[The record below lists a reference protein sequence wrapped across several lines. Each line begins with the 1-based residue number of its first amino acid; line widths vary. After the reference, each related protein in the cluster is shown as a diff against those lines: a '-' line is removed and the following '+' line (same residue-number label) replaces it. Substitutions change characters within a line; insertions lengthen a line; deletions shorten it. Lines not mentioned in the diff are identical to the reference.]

1 MNALFSRRGA
11 SRGMVVG
18 SCFLLWAMLG
28 MARLGADDRPNI
40 LFCIADDWGWPHAGI
55 HGDPVV
61 RTPAFDR
68 IAREGVLFENAFVT
82 SPSCTPSRSS
92 ILTGQYH
99 WRLDQ
104 AANLHSSLDPKHP
117 VFPQLLEDAGYF
129 VGHWR
134 KAWGPGK
141 WAKLGQT
148 RPAVGRNFKG
158 FQAFLNQRPEKRPFC
173 FWLGAV
179 DPHRPYEA
187 GTGASSGMD
196 LAKIQVPADLP
207 DHEIVRSDI
216 ADYYFEVQRFDRD
229 VAEAL
234 ALLEA
239 TGELENTI
247 VVMTGDHGM
256 PFPRHKCNLYDSGTH
271 VPLAIRWGKRVP
283 GDRRVS
289 DFVSLA
295 DLAPTFLEAASLP
308 TPEVM
313 TGKSLLPLLGNE
325 NGERIDPARDHVL
338 VGRERHTQCQ
348 ETPNSGGYPMRA
360 IRTDDF
366 LYIINFEPNR
376 WPAGTPDATKAF
388 NGRIYGDCDGGP
400 TKDFLLSRAGREA
413 FPKLFE
419 LAFAKRP
426 AEELYVLADDPG
438 QLTNVAGDTRFTTEQ
453 AALKERLMTALRET
467 DDPRV
472 VGGAEVFDTY
482 PYHGRDRPL
491 DDPNRQ

>member
-1 MNALFSRRGA
+1 MNCLQVARCVPRGISIGVCVLLCGALWSVPARGE
-11 SRGMVVG
+11 
-18 SCFLLWAMLG
+18 
-28 MARLGADDRPNI
+28 DRPNI
-40 LFCIADDWGWPHAGI
+40 LFCIADDWGWPDAGVY
-55 HGDPVV
+55 GDPVV

-117 VFPQLLEDAGYF
+117 IFTRLLEEAGYF

-141 WAKLGQT
+141 WDALGRT
-148 RPAVGRNFKG
+148 DTPAGRNFQG
-158 FQAFLNQRPEKRPFC
+158 FQAFLNQRKEKRPFC

-187 GTGASSGMD
+187 GTGAGSGMD
-196 LAKIQVPADLP
+196 LAKIRVPSDLP
-207 DHEIVRSDI
+207 DHEIVRKDL

-239 TGELENTI
+239 TGELEKTI
-247 VVMTGDHGM
+247 IVMTGDHGM

-271 VPLAIRWGKRVP
+271 VPLAIRWGQRVP
-283 GDRRVS
+283 GARRVT

-295 DLAPTFLEAASLP
+295 DLAPTFLEAAGLP
-308 TPEVM
+308 RPEVM
-313 TGKSLLPLLGNE
+313 TGKSLLPLLTHE
-325 NGERIDPARDHVL
+325 NGGRIDPARDHVL

-348 ETPNSGGYPMRA
+348 EKPNAGGYPMRA
-360 IRTDDF
+360 IRTDKF
-366 LYIINFEPNR
+366 LYIVNLDPNR
-376 WPAGTPDATKAF
+376 WPAGVPEAAKAF
-388 NGRIYGDCDGGP
+388 NGWSYGDCDGGP
-400 TKDFLLSRAGREA
+400 TKDFLVSPSGRQA
-413 FPKLFE
+413 FPKLYD

-426 AEELYVLADDPG
+426 AEELYALADDPA
-438 QLTNVAGDTRFTTEQ
+438 QLTNVAGDARFAAEQ

-467 DDPRV
+467 GDPRV
-472 VGGAEVFDTY
+472 LGGGEAFDAY
-482 PYHGRDRPL
+482 PYRGRDRPMV
-491 DDPNRQ
+491 DPNR